1 MPRCINKLFNLAQCV
16 GRFNKFGF
24 EVMYANKLNKKYLST
39 TFVQKNLNND
49 NNSTNDNVNVAT
61 IGEIKGLIDENVELC
76 DIPADKIKLPGAL
89 DICNEDISEFV
100 TPYTKPTFNFAA
112 YANESP
118 TIQEL
123 IKLGVELWKLEH
135 NVKAM
140 KILLGRNF
148 DDMKPHI
155 QFLHDCGVPADQIGH
170 SLTINPFIFVKDID
184 DLHTRIRYLRAH
196 NFTRKNIAT
205 IVTNNPRWLN
215 YTTLT
220 IDRRLAFFQRQFKLT
235 GDETRLVAVNGPRL
249 ITHEHKKVLENTFCI
264 RELMG
269 FENEQMKNLLMK
281 KPILWMKNREEI
293 VPVFDYLHN
302 VMNLPHEIL
311 AQLPDIL
318 VAHRNLIKN
327 RHEFLKS
334 LGRVQYNPQKPLYI
348 SPNDICH
355 GTDYEFCTKVAK
367 VSIELFDMFLKT
379 R

>member
-1 MPRCINKLFNLAQCV
+1 MPHCMNKLFNIAQCV

-49 NNSTNDNVNVAT
+49 NNSINNSVNIAT

-76 DIPADKIKLPGAL
+76 DIPADKIKLPDAL
-89 DICNEDISEFV
+89 DICNEDISEYV

-118 TIQEL
+118 TIQQL

-135 NVKAM
+135 NEKAM

-196 NFTRKNIAT
+196 NFTRKDIAT
-205 IVTNNPRWLN
+205 IVTNNPTWLN

-235 GDETRLVAVNGPRL
+235 GNETRLVAVNGPRL
-249 ITHEHKKVLENTFCI
+249 ITHNHKKVLENTFCI

-269 FENEQMKNLLMK
+269 FENEQIKNLLMK
-281 KPILWMKNREEI
+281 KPILWIKSMLNI
-293 VPVFDYLHN
+293 FLS
-302 VMNLPHEIL
+302 
-311 AQLPDIL
+311 
-318 VAHRNLIKN
+318 LI
-327 RHEFLKS
+327 H
-334 LGRVQYNPQKPLYI
+334 
-348 SPNDICH
+348 
-355 GTDYEFCTKVAK
+355 
-367 VSIELFDMFLKT
+367 
-379 R
+379 